1 MWWDYKSQAL
11 FNRGY
16 FIFILY
22 FVGGKN
28 KNVAVMMTWWQI
40 KHFSWQRYIHA
51 YICICLGYNIISRAS
66 TSKFFDQCLLHQ
78 IAREIMLLLVN
89 DVHEKK
95 PHRKS
100 RQMKFWLH
108 SHAICNL
115 HLFYMKNA
123 LVSANQMQ
131 AIFSCIL

>member
-1 MWWDYKSQAL
+1 MSCDYKSQAL

-22 FVGGKN
+22 FVGGKS

-51 YICICLGYNIISRAS
+51 YICICLGYNIISRAG
-66 TSKFFDQCLLHQ
+66 TVKFFDQCLLHQ
-78 IAREIMLLLVN
+78 IARKIMLLLVN

-100 RQMKFWLH
+100 SQMKFWLH

-115 HLFYMKNA
+115 DLFYMKNA

>member
-1 MWWDYKSQAL
+1 MSCDHKSPAL

-22 FVGGKN
+22 FVRGKN
-28 KNVAVMMTWWQI
+28 KNVAVMMRWWQI
-40 KHFSWQRYIHA
+40 KHFLWQRYIQA
-51 YICICLGYNIISRAS
+51 YMCICLGYNIISRAG

-123 LVSANQMQ
+123 LVSANQTQ
-131 AIFSCIL
+131 AVFSCIL

>member
-1 MWWDYKSQAL
+1 
-11 FNRGY
+11 
-16 FIFILY
+16 
-22 FVGGKN
+22 
-28 KNVAVMMTWWQI
+28 
-40 KHFSWQRYIHA
+40 
-51 YICICLGYNIISRAS
+51 
-66 TSKFFDQCLLHQ
+66 
-78 IAREIMLLLVN
+78 MLLLVN

-131 AIFSCIL
+131 AKFFMYIVITVTDVADY

>member
-1 MWWDYKSQAL
+1 
-11 FNRGY
+11 
-16 FIFILY
+16 
-22 FVGGKN
+22 
-28 KNVAVMMTWWQI
+28 MTDQTLI
-40 KHFSWQRYIHA
+40 MISRRVT
-51 YICICLGYNIISRAS
+51 GYNIILRAG

-78 IAREIMLLLVN
+78 IEREIMMLLVN
-89 DVHEKK
+89 DLHEKK

-108 SHAICNL
+108 AHAICNL

-131 AIFSCIL
+131 VIFSCIL